1 MPTPLD
7 SSPKI
12 AIVILNWNG
21 RKFLQ
26 QFLPSVVATQYVN
39 LELVVADNGS
49 SDDSLEFLA
58 ANYPNIRI
66 IQLNKNYGFAKGYN
80 EALKMVTAPY
90 YLLLNSDVE
99 VQPGWLLPMI
109 TLLESDNT
117 IAACQPK
124 ILSYHHRHYFEYAGA
139 AGGW

>member
-26 QFLPSVVATQYVN
+26 QFLPSVVATQYAN

-80 EALKMVTAPY
+80 EALKMVTDPY

-99 VQPGWLLPMI
+99 VQPFI
-109 TLLESDNT
+109 S
-117 IAACQPK
+117 
-124 ILSYHHRHYFEYAGA
+124 
-139 AGGW
+139 